1 MNLLNHMHVRHP
13 PSFLKSFEC
22 KYVCVRVCL
31 CARACSCMYG
41 QMYMHIY
48 MGACVANV
56 CAYTYVYVCGNTCKQ
71 HSTALGRLE
80 EVGMGYILIWKKSW
94 KHMYRC
100 FSVCGNTEASTPL
113 ETVCG
118 SYSTAAFFTPFNTQI
133 YLEVDQDGCRGYV

>member
-1 MNLLNHMHVRHP
+1 MNLLNHMHVRYA
-13 PSFLKSFEC
+13 PSFLKLFEC
-22 KYVCVRVCL
+22 KNVCVHVCL
-31 CARACSCMYG
+31 CARARSCMCG

-56 CAYTYVYVCGNTCKQ
+56 CACMYVYVCGNTCKQ

-94 KHMYRC
+94 KHI
-100 FSVCGNTEASTPL
+100 NTEASTPL

-118 SYSTAAFFTPFNTQI
+118 SYSTAAFFTPFNIQI
-133 YLEVDQDGCRGYV
+133 YLGVDQDGCRGYV